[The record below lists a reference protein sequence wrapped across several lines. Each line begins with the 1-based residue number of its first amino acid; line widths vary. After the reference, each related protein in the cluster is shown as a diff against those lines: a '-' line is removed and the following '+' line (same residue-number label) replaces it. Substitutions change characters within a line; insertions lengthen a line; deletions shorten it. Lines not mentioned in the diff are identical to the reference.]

1 MMISSPNLRKNS
13 PNTGVLGKNNNR
25 FIFKKTAWFKFLS
38 HIAYMPRANFI
49 NADLDF
55 VLGDF
60 G

>member
-1 MMISSPNLRKNS
+1 MISSLNLRKSS
-13 PNTGVLGKNNNR
+13 PNTGVLWKNNNC
-25 FIFKKTAWFKFLS
+25 FIFEKTAWFKFPSLFTD
-38 HIAYMPRANFI
+38 MPRANFI